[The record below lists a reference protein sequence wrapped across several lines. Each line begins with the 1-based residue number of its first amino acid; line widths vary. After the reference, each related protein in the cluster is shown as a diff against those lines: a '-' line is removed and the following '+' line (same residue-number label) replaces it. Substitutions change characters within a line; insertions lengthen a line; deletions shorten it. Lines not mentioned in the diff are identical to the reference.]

1 MVKEG
6 YKFCQE
12 EVKLKHL
19 KMELCFEHFFQNC
32 EKNFD
37 IEKFSLLIIKIMII
51 VQTSSLY
58 QRISSV
64 SAFEKHQRVNY
75 LSHELDLV

>member
-6 YKFCQE
+6 YKFYQE

-19 KMELCFEHFFQNC
+19 KMELCYEHYFFQNC

-58 QRISSV
+58 QRISSDR
-64 SAFEKHQRVNY
+64 AFEKHQSKLFV
-75 LSHELDLV
+75 S